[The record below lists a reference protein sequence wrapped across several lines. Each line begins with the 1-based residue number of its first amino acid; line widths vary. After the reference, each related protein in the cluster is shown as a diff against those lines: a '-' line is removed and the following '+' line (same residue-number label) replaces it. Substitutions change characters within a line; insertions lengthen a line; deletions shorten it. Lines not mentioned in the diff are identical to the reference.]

1 MFVKKEYFTDV
12 GNNPVL
18 YNFAGKELMNVMQK
32 LNPVLNNFSGKELI
46 NVRQKLSVMIK
57 G

>member
-18 YNFAGKELMNVMQK
+18 YNFSGKELMNVRQK